1 MKLPAMNLEALRT
14 IPLMQKIAF
23 VVLILAGIIVV
34 FYYYVVEPK
43 SMEIANLQGEIGKLD
58 TEIQTLTIKVKH
70 LDELIAANK
79 QLEIELAK
87 KKERLPPEEEA
98 VMLLKQVS
106 DLGIRLGLDIKLWKP
121 GAKSEDPSK
130 LFVRLP
136 VNVEVSGGYHTAAL
150 FFDRINSLPRIRGAK
165 GYLFTTSG
173 ETPVSG
179 FSRAKHRFESRDGG
193 TQMCDTVEYALP
205 LGPLGELA
213 HRLTVKKDLERVFDY
228 RAEQIAALF
237 RDPAA
242 VSI

>member
-1 MKLPAMNLEALRT
+1 MKMPEFNLEVLRT
-14 IPLMQKIAF
+14 IPLMQKLGLL
-23 VVLILAGIIVV
+23 VLVLAGIIVA

-43 SMEIANLQGEIGKLD
+43 SAEIAVLQGEVGKLD

-106 DLGIRLGLDIKLWKP
+106 DLGIRLGLEIKLWKP
-121 GAKSEDPSK
+121 SGKSEDPSK

-150 FFDRINSLPRIRGAK
+150 FFDRINNLPRIVTVSNLKMGTPKTEK
-165 GYLFTTSG
+165 GR
-173 ETPVSG
+173 VV
-179 FSRAKHRFESRDGG
+179 
-193 TQMCDTVEYALP
+193 TQTIFDLIAYAAP
-205 LGPLGELA
+205 QE
-213 HRLTVKKDLERVFDY
+213 VKV
-228 RAEQIAALF
+228 AAAVPT
-237 RDPAA
+237 PAA
-242 VSI
+242 K

>member
-1 MKLPAMNLEALRT
+1 MKMPQLNLEVLRT
-14 IPLMQKIAF
+14 IPLMQK
-23 VVLILAGIIVV
+23 VGLLVLILAGIIVA

-43 SMEIANLQGEIGKLD
+43 AAQIAVLQGEVGKLD

-121 GAKSEDPSK
+121 SGKSEDPSK

-150 FFDRINSLPRIRGAK
+150 FFDRINSLPRIITVSNLKMGTPKIDK
-165 GYLFTTSG
+165 GH
-173 ETPVSG
+173 VV
-179 FSRAKHRFESRDGG
+179 
-193 TQMCDTVEYALP
+193 TQTIFDLVAYAAP
-205 LGPLGELA
+205 QD
-213 HRLTVKKDLERVFDY
+213 VKV
-228 RAEQIAALF
+228 A
-237 RDPAA
+237 AA
-242 VSI
+242 VPATAAK